1 MKAGKESEELKT
13 KLDLNGLIVSPGR
26 AIGRARVIKES
37 SELNLV
43 EDGEIVILPYSH
55 PMYALAVMKAA
66 GIICEAGGKLSHV
79 CILSLEMGIPCIT
92 RIVGA
97 SSEIKNGDLLE
108 MDTVQG
114 VIYRIED
121 GK

>member
-1 MKAGKESEELKT
+1 MKI
-13 KLDLNGLIVSPGR
+13 KLDLSGLVVSPGNV
-26 AIGRARVIKES
+26 IGRARVIKEA

-43 EDGEIVILPYSH
+43 ENGEIVILPYSH

-79 CILSLEMGIPCIT
+79 CIVALEMGIPCMT
-92 RIVGA
+92 KMAGA

-114 VIYRIED
+114 VIYRIEE